1 MQRATERPAT
11 LALTADAI
19 ASGSEAALVEFLA
32 YLAFCCAS
40 CNEGGD
46 ERNGRFLDAIL
57 HLPEEAQAT
66 IMSEFE
72 ALMPAEAEEQAEGDA
87 GGDAPS
93 AAGAASS
100 AAEVATGIAGN
111 SLASPGPRPRKLGF
125 SSDASS
131 PRSADK
137 RDGSSSSSGSNSRLL
152 FSARKGRPSTA
163 AATAAAAHG
172 MMSPAQL
179 RALGSPIGRFAA
191 ACAERADRAPRL
203 AAATAAAAIEDSA
216 AVAGLRES
224 TRALEE
230 ELVRWQLHGWL
241 LRRRR

>member
-11 LALTADAI
+11 LALSAEAI
-19 ASGSEAALVEFLA
+19 AAGSDDAMVEFLA

-40 CNEGGD
+40 CNED
-46 ERNGRFLDAIL
+46 DRNGHFLDAIMR
-57 HLPEEAQAT
+57 LPEDAQAI

-72 ALMPAEAEEQAEGDA
+72 ALMPAEGEAEADGDA
-87 GGDAPS
+87 GSAGVEPAES
-93 AAGAASS
+93 GTFARTSSGGAAGEA
-100 AAEVATGIAGN
+100 ATGIAGDSTS

-125 SSDASS
+125 AADAAS

-137 RDGSSSSSGSNSRLL
+137 RDGSGSGGNRLL
-152 FSARKGRPSTA
+152 FSARKGRPSTGVSA
-163 AATAAAAHG
+163 AAPG
-172 MMSPAQL
+172 LMSPAQL

-203 AAATAAAAIEDSA
+203 AAATAAAAVEDSA

-230 ELVRWQLHGWL
+230 ELVR
-241 LRRRR
+241 